1 MSSIE
6 QVGIVHLAGAPRML
20 LEVRAPTTTQP
31 AESWSLCSL
40 RPGGRVSRPS
50 SSELCVQWGSLVP
63 SSSSLR
69 MAATHADPNI
79 HLHGLVTQVV
89 SACDPGTSV
98 TIRLQRLG
106 LPAPPP
112 QSPLVTAS

>member
-40 RPGGRVSRPS
+40 RPEVEYLDHLLLS
-50 SSELCVQWGSLVP
+50 CVYSGEVWFQV
-63 SSSSLR
+63 
-69 MAATHADPNI
+69 
-79 HLHGLVTQVV
+79 LHRCGWQQLTPTLTYTFT
-89 SACDPGTSV
+89 DW
-98 TIRLQRLG
+98 
-106 LPAPPP
+106 
-112 QSPLVTAS
+112 